1 MNARITS
8 EGVDEPTMEA
18 RQTMPLDKRI
28 TLLERGY
35 GFIQEKLDL
44 LLKRRESESKARRM
58 GVVRQWITIG
68 AIIALII
75 VNIINPMLGERVT
88 AAINNVRETISP

>member
-1 MNARITS
+1 
-8 EGVDEPTMEA
+8 
-18 RQTMPLDKRI
+18 
-28 TLLERGY
+28 
-35 GFIQEKLDL
+35 
-44 LLKRRESESKARRM
+44 M